1 MIGGQNLLISSAD
14 PEIKKSQN
22 STYTVTKNI
31 AVSEWNAVDAIRV
44 AGSGSASAT
53 GSSVFYVGG
62 LDSLIVDGKA
72 TTVNGMKYAYSV
84 FVKNNHATATCGVY
98 SGLSSHIMLA
108 PGESKRVTWSVTGDG
123 AARLQ
128 IVFRTANT
136 GDDFDITFWHPQIQ
150 IGTISTDWMPSPEDC
165 YTAIA
170 ATQQRD
176 MTVFRNICNTS
187 FFNTSGQVDGELS
200 KVGKVVTLT
209 FNAEIKNALTEYVPY
224 EIATLPSGYIPDT
237 DFYFALYDDYNAFP
251 ANWGE
256 VRVSS
261 GSNGKVYIRV
271 GQHNIPANSH
281 ISGSATWIL
290 A

>member
-1 MIGGQNLLISSAD
+1 MINSAD

-22 STYTVTKNI
+22 STYAVTKNV

-53 GSSVFYVGG
+53 SNSVFYLGG

-72 TTVNGMKYAYSV
+72 TTANGMRYTYSV
-84 FVKNNHATATCGVY
+84 FVKNNHAANTCGVY
-98 SGLSSHIMLA
+98 SGLLSSAIMLA
-108 PGESKRVTWSVTGDG
+108 PGESRRVTWSVTGDG
-123 AARLQ
+123 SAKLQ
-128 IVFRTANT
+128 IVFRIQNV
-136 GDDFDITFWHPQIQ
+136 GDNFDITFWHPQIQ
-150 IGTISTDWMPSPEDC
+150 VGATSTDWMPSPED
-165 YTAIA
+165 YYAAIA

-176 MTVFRNICNTS
+176 MVVFGNICNTS
-187 FFNTSGQVDGELS
+187 LFNTSGQVDGELS

-209 FNAEIKNALTEYVPY
+209 FNAEIKNALTEYAPY

-281 ISGSATWIL
+281 ISGSVTWIL

>member
-1 MIGGQNLLISSAD
+1 MINSGEPD
-14 PEIKKSQN
+14 IKVSN
-22 STYTVTKNI
+22 YSTYTVTRN
-31 AVSEWNAVDAIRV
+31 VEVTEWNAINATRI
-44 AGSGSASAT
+44 AGSGSSSAT
-53 GSSVFYVGG
+53 SLGVFYIGG
-62 LDSLIVDGKA
+62 LDSSIVDGKSV
-72 TTVNGMKYAYSV
+72 TVNGTPYAYSV
-84 FVKNNHATATCGVY
+84 FVKNNHATKTCGVY
-98 SGLSSHIMLA
+98 SPILSSAIMLA
-108 PGESKRVTWSVTGDG
+108 PGESRRVTWTVTGNG
-123 AARLQ
+123 SGRLQ
-128 IVFRTANT
+128 IVFRVGEV
-136 GDDFDITFWHPQIQ
+136 GDPFDITIWHPQIQ
-150 IGTISTDWMPSPEDC
+150 VGTISTDWMPSPEDY

-170 ATQQRD
+170 VTQQRD

-237 DFYFALYDDYNAFP
+237 DFYFALYDDYNSFP